1 MKQLSTTIAI
11 LALATSSAA
20 FAQGVSFATFDTDGD
35 GVISKEEASANMQLE
50 KLFPKLDSDGMRAF
64 ERRVRT
70 DSIESF

>member
-50 KLFPKLDSDGMRAF
+50 KLFPELDSDGNGELSKEEF
-64 ERRVRT
+64 GQ
-70 DSIESF
+70 IQ

>member
-35 GVISKEEASANMQLE
+35 GELDWLE
-50 KLFPKLDSDGMRAF
+50 LKAALHAGKVSY
-64 ERRVRT
+64 
-70 DSIESF
+70 SI